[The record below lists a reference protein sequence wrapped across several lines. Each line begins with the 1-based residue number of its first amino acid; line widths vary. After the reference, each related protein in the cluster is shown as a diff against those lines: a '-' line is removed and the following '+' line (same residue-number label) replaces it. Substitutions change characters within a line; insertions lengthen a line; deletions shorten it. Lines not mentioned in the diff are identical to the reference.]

1 MWVAESRFRRDS
13 GASRTSSPRP
23 LTKARP
29 GLSGSPGIGAL
40 FCQSNRPAGVA
51 CQPPRC
57 HERRIYV
64 RSSRILGVSLTL
76 YLPRGHIVTTL
87 GFALTFT
94 EFSCFQK
101 NSPPIIELWSDMKLM
116 VRIRNIIVGAHEVGC
131 IVPMLEPALSIDHQA
146 IRGIRKMSEF
156 SQFRRRLLVVGV
168 ALSAHSDTQV
178 SCPELEIGS

>member
-64 RSSRILGVSLTL
+64 RSSRILGVSPDAVSTARP
-76 YLPRGHIVTTL
+76 YRHNVRVC
-87 GFALTFT
+87 ADFT
-94 EFSCFQK
+94 EFSCFEK

-168 ALSAHSDTQV
+168 ALSAHSDT
-178 SCPELEIGS
+178 